1 MNSTEFRASIGQ
13 RYQGK
18 VSRRSDVERIARCD
32 LKGKVRGYEQVAR
45 LKYRV

>member
-18 VSRRSDVERIARCD
+18 VSRRTDVERIAGFE
-32 LKGKVRGYEQVAR
+32 LKGKVRGYEQVAH
-45 LKYRV
+45 LKY